1 MTFLSLVVYSFI
13 LQNYR
18 RWGKLAFVL
27 VRAARAA
34 RATCLFVCIRAARA
48 ATGRGRIVSVSTET
62 PTRNPCKL

>member
-18 RWGKLAFVL
+18 RRGKQSFVL
-27 VRAARAA
+27 VRATRAA
-34 RATCLFVCIRAARA
+34 RAVYLFVCIRAARA

-62 PTRNPCKL
+62 PLRNPCKL

>member
-18 RWGKLAFVL
+18 RRGKLSFVL

-34 RATCLFVCIRAARA
+34 RATYLFVCIRAAHA
-48 ATGRGRIVSVSTET
+48 ANQRGWVVSVSTET
-62 PTRNPCKL
+62 TLRNPCKL

>member
-18 RWGKLAFVL
+18 QRGKQSFVL

-34 RATCLFVCIRAARA
+34 RATCLFVCIRATRA
-48 ATGRGRIVSVSTET
+48 AT
-62 PTRNPCKL
+62 N